1 MDAGAVAPTTVGN
14 VGLPQKSAE
23 VLVDVPE
30 RQRLPG
36 PAREEP
42 VAARTPD
49 DLCVVASQPGVQ
61 RRADGQLP
69 VLAALRVADLQH
81 AGAWRAA
88 RRQAA
93 CWRPRRRPGARA
105 PSGSAMITRRA
116 WFLLC

>member
-14 VGLPQKSAE
+14 AGLPQKSAE

-49 DLCVVASQPGVQ
+49 DLCVVASQPDVQ
-61 RRADGQLP
+61 RRADRQLP
-69 VLAALRVADLQH
+69 VPAALRVADPQP
-81 AGAWRAA
+81 AGLGVAALAPQPAGRGGPQPAVLGRA
-88 RRQAA
+88 
-93 CWRPRRRPGARA
+93 
-105 PSGSAMITRRA
+105 
-116 WFLLC
+116 

>member
-14 VGLPQKSAE
+14 AGLPQKSAE

-49 DLCVVASQPGVQ
+49 DLCVVASEPFVQ

-81 AGAWRAA
+81 AGAEVDVVGPQ
-88 RRQAA
+88 QA
-93 CWRPRRRPGARA
+93 GF
-105 PSGSAMITRRA
+105 GSAPLGRT
-116 WFLLC
+116 

>member
-1 MDAGAVAPTTVGN
+1 MDAGAVAPTTVRN
-14 VGLPQKSAE
+14 TGLPQKSAE

-49 DLCVVASQPGVQ
+49 DLCVVASQPDVQ
-61 RRADGQLP
+61 RRADRQLP

-81 AGAWRAA
+81 AGAEVDVVNPQQAGFGGP
-88 RRQAA
+88 QAA
-93 CWRPRRRPGARA
+93 GVDRA
-105 PSGSAMITRRA
+105 EQ
-116 WFLLC
+116 